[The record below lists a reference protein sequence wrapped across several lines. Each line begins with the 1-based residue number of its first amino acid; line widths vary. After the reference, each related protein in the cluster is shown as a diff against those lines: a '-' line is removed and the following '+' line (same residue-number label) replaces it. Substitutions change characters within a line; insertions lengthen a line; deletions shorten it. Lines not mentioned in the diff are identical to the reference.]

1 MPPRPSAPPPS
12 LPPTPFLPA
21 WTQGGLVPVL
31 ALIGFVLI
39 ATAVRQNWKRRQ
51 HVLEGRRIAK
61 AEAAAE
67 EAQRL
72 ADEESAAAA
81 AAVYEANRIHR
92 ARLAKQRAEWE
103 AAAARSLSGRAASV
117 MARAWLVPALL
128 SLKAPPPPEPVL
140 QTKRRSLSG
149 IFGAA
154 LRRTFSRASSRGS
167 EYVEAGGR
175 RRRRRSV
182 KALVRSGSQI
192 MRSWSRCSGAS
203 RGSEPN
209 EGARP
214 RRGPLTALVRTWSH
228 ASQSSAEVPAGARHR
243 PLKALM
249 RNFSRCSESSVEEAG
264 GAQPT
269 PLKALMRSC
278 SRSWSRDSGGG
289 GGDCG
294 RGGGYSRSRTFS
306 GALERARR
314 PSVSFHSSVSPTPAA
329 SGERGQKGR
338 KHRKRR
344 SKASPSAAAS
354 KWAGPPVSAPAAE
367 GTWSSAGWTLEAP
380 KRSPAQLLTAEKEA
394 RGHSDGAGGSQSSD
408 SSPASIRADSPF
420 DAARREL
427 HEMLEGVEASVE
439 GFVTEA
445 KTEDWLIETCST
457 LGRSPSAGAVGAGVG
472 LRLACAT
479 GATDSGAMAS
489 PQHRKRRRR
498 TRGGSGH
505 SSPTKSGHSSPT
517 KSGHSSP
524 NNGSGHASPTPTRQ
538 EVVRV

>member
-1 MPPRPSAPPPS
+1 M
-12 LPPTPFLPA
+12 
-21 WTQGGLVPVL
+21 PVL

-39 ATAVRQNWKRRQ
+39 ATALRQNWKRRQ
-51 HVLEGRRIAK
+51 HVLEGRRITK

-72 ADEESAAAA
+72 AAEESAAAA

-92 ARLAKQRAEWE
+92 ARLAQQRAEWE

-128 SLKAPPPPEPVL
+128 SLKAPPPPPEPVL

-154 LRRTFSRASSRGS
+154 LKRTFSRASSRGS
-167 EYVEAGGR
+167 EYKEEAGGR

-182 KALVRSGSQI
+182 KALLRSGSQI

-203 RGSEPN
+203 RGSEHK

-214 RRGPLTALVRTWSH
+214 RPRPRRGSLKALVRTWSH
-228 ASQSSAEVPAGARHR
+228 ASQSSAEVLAGARHR

-249 RNFSRCSESSVEEAG
+249 RSFSRCSESSMEEAG
-264 GAQPT
+264 GAHPT

-289 GGDCG
+289 GGDGG
-294 RGGGYSRSRTFS
+294 RGGGYSRSRAFS
-306 GALERARR
+306 GALERAR
-314 PSVSFHSSVSPTPAA
+314 SVSFHASVSPTPAA
-329 SGERGQKGR
+329 SGERGQEGR

-367 GTWSSAGWTLEAP
+367 GTWSSAGWALEAP

-394 RGHSDGAGGSQSSD
+394 RGQSDGAGGSQSSD
-408 SSPASIRADSPF
+408 SSPASVRADTPF

-479 GATDSGAMAS
+479 GATDSGALAS

-505 SSPTKSGHSSPT
+505 SSPTKNGHSSPT

-524 NNGSGHASPTPTRQ
+524 NNGSGHASPTRK

>member
-39 ATAVRQNWKRRQ
+39 ATALRQNWKRRQ

-72 ADEESAAAA
+72 AEEESAAAA

-92 ARLAKQRAEWE
+92 ARLAQQRAEWE

-167 EYVEAGGR
+167 EYQEAAGGR

-203 RGSEPN
+203 RGSEPK

-249 RNFSRCSESSVEEAG
+249 RSFSRCSESSVEEAG
-264 GAQPT
+264 GAHPT

-289 GGDCG
+289 GGDGG

-306 GALERARR
+306 GALERAR
-314 PSVSFHSSVSPTPAA
+314 SVSFHSSVSPTPAA